1 MSFMISSIMAF
12 MSSNCNC
19 FVLWKEA
26 KQMPLIIEETL
37 CEIVSTNM
45 ESCLLGI
52 TLAVLILFDELIETE
67 IDPKASEPSSNAI
80 KQPFWKERYFA

>member
-1 MSFMISSIMAF
+1 

-19 FVLWKEA
+19 LVLWKEA
-26 KQMPLIIEETL
+26 KQMPLIMEETL

-52 TLAVLILFDELIETE
+52 TFAVLILFDELIEIET
-67 IDPKASEPSSNAI
+67 DPKASEPSSNAI
-80 KQPFWKERYFA
+80 KQPFWKERYLA